1 MEYKFTDYLL
11 AKQSVDDRALNKNVL
26 MTLQVALETMRLPS
40 LSIIEAGGGIG
51 TMLARLL
58 RWEMLPSYTRYTL
71 VDSMPENIEY
81 AQVWLPQWA
90 ESVGLQSKSRRPN
103 ELSLYDEQRE
113 VYVRLICSDIFDF
126 INSRPQRA
134 DLLIAHAFL
143 DLLPL
148 PEGLLDLLLLSHR
161 LAWLT
166 LNFDGV
172 TIFEPILDPL
182 LDEHIMRLYHRTMN
196 ERPGGGDSQSGRHL
210 FSYLVETDATILDAG
225 ASDWVV
231 YPKNGQYRPT
241 DAYFL
246 HCILHFIEESLT
258 GNRLLNPQ
266 TFKDWLTERRSQ
278 IERGELTYI
287 AHQIDFL
294 AVV

>member
-58 RWEMLPSYTRYTL
+58 RWEMLPSYTKYTL

-90 ESVGLQSKSRRPN
+90 ESVGLQSKSMRPN

-113 VYVRLICSDIFDF
+113 VYVQLICSDIFDF

-148 PEGLLDLLLLSHR
+148 PDGLLDVLLLSNR

-172 TIFEPILDPL
+172 TIFEPVLDPL
-182 LDEHIMRLYHRTMN
+182 LDEHIMRLYHKTMN

-210 FSYLVETDATILDAG
+210 FSYLVETNCTILDAG

-231 YPKNGQYRPT
+231 YPGNGHYQPN

-246 HCILHFIEESLT
+246 HYILHFIEESLT
-258 GNRLLNPQ
+258 GNRLLDPQ
-266 TFKDWLTERRSQ
+266 TFKDWLTVRHSQ

-287 AHQIDFL
+287 AHQMDFL